1 MLEVH
6 SISQSKPSSGSYAY
20 KAIVGRTE
28 DGKPVFTKALTG
40 KLYEQTAD
48 YICSAYINESGQ
60 KVAYVIPLDIDAKE
74 KSTSKRWLDS
84 MGRVE
89 WQKVVGFLQ
98 KKYPNIFQ
106 FLLFVVR
113 STGGRGIHL
122 GIAISPIVKG
132 FSKQMRRAEFLARQ
146 LQKNLLRLFLVSK
159 NTRQRFVYLSF
170 IFRSETLYRSD
181 YQSDQEVTI

>member
-1 MLEVH
+1 MQAAVK
-6 SISQSKPSSGSYAY
+6 SQIYFSGKYAY
-20 KAIVGRTE
+20 KTIVGRSE
-28 DGKPVFTKALTG
+28 GGKPVFTKALTG
-40 KLYEQTAD
+40 KVYEQTAD
-48 YICSAYINESGQ
+48 YICSAYINGSGQ

-84 MGRVE
+84 AGRVE

-98 KKYPNIFQ
+98 KKYPDIFQ

-132 FSKQMRRAEFLARQ
+132 FSEQMRRDKFLVRQ

-159 NTRQRFVYLSF
+159 NTRQRFEYLSF
-170 IFRSETLYRSD
+170 IFRSETTYRSD
-181 YQSDQEVTI
+181 YQSDQEVTV